1 MIESLGEALAL
12 VAKGGVDERLYL
24 EVMTSS
30 LFDAPIYKTYGGLI
44 ASGRFEPAG
53 FPAPLGQKDI
63 RLVLA
68 AAEDL
73 RVPMP
78 VASLL
83 RDRFLTLLARGGE
96 HLDWSAI
103 GGLPAADAGMSPAA
117 KAG

>member
-1 MIESLGEALAL
+1 M
-12 VAKGGVDERLYL
+12 
-24 EVMTSS
+24 
-30 LFDAPIYKTYGGLI
+30 
-44 ASGRFEPAG
+44 
-53 FPAPLGQKDI
+53 
-63 RLVLA
+63 LA